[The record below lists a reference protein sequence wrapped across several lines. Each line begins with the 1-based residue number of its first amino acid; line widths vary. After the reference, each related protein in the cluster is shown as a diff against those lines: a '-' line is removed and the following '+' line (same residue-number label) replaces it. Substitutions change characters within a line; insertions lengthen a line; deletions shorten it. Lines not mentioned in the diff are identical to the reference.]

1 MLTMKTTAQYLSKK
15 NVSLR
20 SILTSKIK
28 SAVKRYRKIRFWLN
42 QGLKRIS
49 DSKKTLVNG
58 KTRVNDI
65 FRGIDEN
72 RDLLVEQLNAG
83 QDLYPKCDTSI
94 WFRNCTHEIPSPIQ
108 GIVEGIYKI
117 GNGEFNSYNTI

>member
-20 SILTSKIK
+20 KIFTSKIK
-28 SAVKRYRKIRFWLN
+28 STVNRCKKIRFWLN

-49 DSKKTLVNG
+49 DSKKALVNG
-58 KTRVNDI
+58 KNRINDI
-65 FRGIDEN
+65 FCGLDKN

-94 WFRNCTHEIPSPIQ
+94 WFRNCTREIPSPIQ
-108 GIVEGIYKI
+108 GVIEGIYKI
-117 GNGEFNSYNTI
+117 SHGDYIN